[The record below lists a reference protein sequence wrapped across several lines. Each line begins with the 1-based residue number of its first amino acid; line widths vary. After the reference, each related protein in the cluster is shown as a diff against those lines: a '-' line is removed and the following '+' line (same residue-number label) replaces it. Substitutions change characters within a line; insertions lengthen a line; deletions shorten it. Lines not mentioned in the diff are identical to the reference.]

1 LGQMADKANGIITS
15 MLTDTPLPKM
25 AAIRQR
31 FDGEKIASVESEIA
45 RYFRMRWVQD
55 CVKHTPKIGITVGS
69 RGIANLREIVRAMC
83 EQIKAAGSQPFILP
97 SMGSHGSAT
106 AEGQTGV
113 LEELGVTEEYCGA
126 PTLAGMDV
134 VQIGEA
140 EGVPVYYDKLALS
153 MDGVIV
159 LNRVKAHTEITGNIE
174 SGIHKMIAVGLGNHV
189 GAMSFHAQGL
199 DKAVHCLKAIT
210 RFALQN
216 ANILFAV
223 AFIENA
229 YEQTARIVF
238 IPKGRIMRQEPAL
251 LARSKELLPR
261 FPFNDIDVLVVDR
274 IGKNIS
280 GDGMD
285 PNVIG
290 RSMVRVKNKD
300 IRISHIVALDLTKE
314 SMGSGMGIGLADVTT
329 RRLVDKIDLQ
339 ATYINAITSMTPRGT
354 ALPPAMPND
363 RLAIQ
368 LAIKAA
374 CDGKDMNN
382 IRMVRIRDTLH
393 MAQMLVSP
401 AILEELRDKPDITL
415 LQEAEE
421 MSFDAQGNLNNL

>member
-1 LGQMADKANGIITS
+1 MGQTADMAGGIITS
-15 MLTDTPLPKM
+15 MLADIPIPKM
-25 AAIRQR
+25 ARIRQR
-31 FDGEKIASVESEIA
+31 FDAEKIESIEAEIA
-45 RYFRMRWVQD
+45 TRFSAPWVRKLVRQS
-55 CVKHTPKIGITVGS
+55 PKIGITVGS
-69 RGIANLREIVRAMC
+69 RGIVNLRLIIRAMC

-97 SMGSHGSAT
+97 SMGSHGGAT

-113 LEELGVTEEYCGA
+113 LEELGVTEDFCGA
-126 PTLAGMDV
+126 PILAGMEV
-134 VQIGEA
+134 IELGEA
-140 EGVPVYYDKLALS
+140 DGVPIYYDKLALS
-153 MDGVIV
+153 LDGVIV
-159 LNRVKAHTEITGNIE
+159 LNRIKAHTEITGNIE

-189 GAMSFHAQGL
+189 GALSFHAQGL
-199 DKAVHCLKAIT
+199 DRAVRCLKAIT

-223 AFIENA
+223 GIVENA
-229 YEQTARIVF
+229 YEQTARIAF
-238 IPKGRIMRQEPAL
+238 IPKGMIMRQEPAL

-285 PNVIG
+285 PNIIG
-290 RSMVRVKNKD
+290 RSMVRIKNKD

-314 SMGSGMGIGLADVTT
+314 SMGSGMGVGLADVTT
-329 RRLVDKIDLQ
+329 RRLVDKIDLN
-339 ATYINAITSMTPRGT
+339 ATYINAVTSVAPRG
-354 ALPPAMPND
+354 AAIPPAMPND
-363 RLAIQ
+363 RAAIQ
-368 LAIKAA
+368 FAIKAA
-374 CDGKDMNN
+374 CDGKDMNI

-393 MAQMLVSP
+393 IAQMLVSP
-401 AILEELRDKPDITL
+401 AILEELRDQPDITL